1 MINLT
6 IKEMKETHNMD
17 GWNIIDIWIENHIRS
32 DCKVRARS
40 MKPIDVWNEH
50 LNRNNVWQS
59 TFDEYLLQRAAL
71 NSIWVEKAHKFRK
84 MLILLHNVIDTIQW
98 FGSVLQRCLSAY
110 KL

>member
-40 MKPIDVWNEH
+40 MKPIDV
-50 LNRNNVWQS
+50 
-59 TFDEYLLQRAAL
+59 
-71 NSIWVEKAHKFRK
+71 
-84 MLILLHNVIDTIQW
+84 
-98 FGSVLQRCLSAY
+98 
-110 KL
+110 